1 MKKFKINNNFLKWGI
16 TAFLVIAAGIL
27 FYYLIFHISEIFQNI
42 RFLLAVIK
50 PVVFG
55 MIIAYLFTPIL
66 NFAERKFLNPLF
78 NLLKINE
85 TKKRQK
91 WVRAIAVVLTT
102 LFVLFILYI
111 LISMLVSEIVP
122 SIQAIVT
129 NFDRY
134 YFDFINW
141 LNKLLDDNLE
151 VRNYVLPLVSK
162 LSSELNEWLT
172 DTATLLTKSS
182 ELLKTLSLSII
193 SFLKATWNFII
204 GFVISIYLLASKE
217 TFAAQGKKFIYAIL
231 DTDKANSILK
241 SLRFVHRTFSGFIS
255 GKVLDSII
263 IGLLCFI
270 GTTFLGTPYAVL
282 VSVIVGVTNLIPV
295 LGPYIGAIPSAFLIL
310 IVDLSH
316 PQNCLYFVIFIIIL
330 QQIDGNLIGPK
341 ILGDSTGLSG
351 FWVIFSITI
360 FGGFFDV
367 PGMIVGVPLFAVIFA
382 AIKEYINRSLKHKKM
397 PLNTSAYMNAS
408 SIRRDGENYIIEEE
422 PYWKPLK
429 KKKLSTTAKIGNKLF
444 GRKKDKKDIQT
455 DEPTQKDKD
464 ED

>member
-1 MKKFKINNNFLKWGI
+1 MKKFKIKNNFLKWGL
-16 TAFLVIAAGIL
+16 TAFLVIAAGIS
-27 FYYLIFHISEIFQNI
+27 FYYLVFHISEIFQNI
-42 RFLLAVIK
+42 KFLLAVIK

-55 MIIAYLFTPIL
+55 LIIAYLLTPIL
-66 NFAERKFLNPLF
+66 NFIERKIINPFL
-78 NLLKINE
+78 NLLKIKE
-85 TKKRQK
+85 TKKRK
-91 WVRAIAVVLTT
+91 NWIRAIAVILTT
-102 LFVLFILYI
+102 LLVLIILYI

-151 VRNYVLPLVSK
+151 VRNFILPLVGK
-162 LSSELNEWLT
+162 LSGELNEWLT

-204 GFVISIYLLASKE
+204 GFVISIYVLASKE
-217 TFAAQGKKFIYAIL
+217 NFAAQGKKVIYAVL

-270 GTTFLGTPYAVL
+270 GTTLLGTPYAVL

-330 QQIDGNLIGPK
+330 QQIDGNVIGPK
-341 ILGDSTGLSG
+341 ILGESTGLSG

-360 FGGFFDV
+360 FGGFFGL
-367 PGMIVGVPLFAVIFA
+367 PGMIVGVPLFAVLFA

-397 PLNTSAYMNAS
+397 PLNTSAYMNVS
-408 SIRRDGENYIIEEE
+408 SIRKDGEEYIIEEE
-422 PYWKPLK
+422 SYKKPIK
-429 KKKLSTTAKIGNKLF
+429 KKKQSITAKIGNKF
-444 GRKKDKKDIQT
+444 FVKKSDNKDST
-455 DEPTQKDKD
+455 DEPIQKD
-464 ED
+464 EDE